1 MKRRGVGPKQLGSP
15 LKLKDPPSKKPDPYQ
30 ANVDAFDKRMKNKA
44 TGGIK
49 VDNTIESLFMGGA
62 LVKGIQKALGA
73 GAGAVGAARAAGA
86 VGSRAAHGIGEA
98 AHVGEVAHSAMHMRK
113 IKK

>member
-1 MKRRGVGPKQLGSP
+1 MNRRGVGPNQLGSP
-15 LKLKDPPSKKPDPYQ
+15 LKKTDPPSEKPDPENTYDL
-30 ANVDAFDKRMKNKA
+30 DAFNNRTKA